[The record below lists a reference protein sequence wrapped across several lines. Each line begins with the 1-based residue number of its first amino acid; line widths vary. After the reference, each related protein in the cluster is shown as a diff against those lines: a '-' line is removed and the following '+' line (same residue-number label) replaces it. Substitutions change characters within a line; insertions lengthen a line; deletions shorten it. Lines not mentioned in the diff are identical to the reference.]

1 LVILLLIIISF
12 IIGLYVFYQR
22 DIKS

>member
-1 LVILLLIIISF
+1 LVILVLILVSF